1 MATDKQIKANR
12 KNAQKST
19 GPKTAEGKAAVSQNA
34 IKHGLFTDSV
44 VTGETEAEY
53 EAFHAE
59 LLAEL
64 APRGVVELLL
74 AERVVSL
81 WWRLRRAERMQN
93 QAIEDKIGRFVTND
107 TSRSCRKYNLRD
119 QGIRP
124 DDPRFD
130 LDGLPLG
137 RIGNEDFAV
146 CRIID
151 KMLLYERRIESS
163 LNRAMKELKRFQTIR
178 RVEWQEAVKQKNK
191 SFYKDPFLAEA
202 ATRFSSRENH
212 GDLKKQSQFAMDDIA
227 ASLCA
232 EDGYGAISAGD
243 VGENKANQSQFDA
256 PGPDAGTGGRVKS
269 AKAVAG

>member
-1 MATDKQIKANR
+1 
-12 KNAQKST
+12 
-19 GPKTAEGKAAVSQNA
+19 
-34 IKHGLFTDSV
+34 
-44 VTGETEAEY
+44 
-53 EAFHAE
+53 

-93 QAIEDKIGRFVTND
+93 QAIEDKIGRFVTNG

-163 LNRAMKELKRFQTIR
+163 LKRAMKELKRFQTIR

-191 SFYKDPFLAEA
+191 TFYKDPFLAEA
-202 ATRFSSRENH
+202 ATRFSS
-212 GDLKKQSQFAMDDIA
+212 GDNNSDLKKQSQHDRSAFGVPRSELDELKKQSQFAAAELA
-227 ASLCA
+227 ASLYTK
-232 EDGYGAISAGD
+232 DGYGDISAD
-243 VGENKANQSQFDA
+243 EAGENKAKRTQFQA
-256 PGPDAGTGGRVKS
+256 PRPPSRAGPFLNH
-269 AKAVAG
+269 